1 MAWKQQDLID
11 WLVKDLGV
19 TEEVAKTLLPNL
31 EPALPKIEASLLRQS
46 DYSRHMNDL
55 KALQQKHQ
63 DAETKLNEEIAAWST
78 MTAAEKAAAGDLQN
92 KLHASQAD
100 VLKLTQAI
108 ESLAAATGQD
118 AKAILDGAKIV
129 VPKKSDEPP
138 AVDLT
143 GYVKADDLQSTVA
156 ALTQMQFKLAPQL
169 MKIAGEHHKLTGE
182 ELDVEA
188 ITAEI
193 LTRANTKG
201 NQKSLDA
208 RTVWEELHG
217 IPAKRE
223 AKTKEKYDAD
233 IAAAVERGRQEAMS
247 QQIPGATPPQGK
259 HSIVFTKPD
268 GTPRTSVLE
277 RTAPQSTALAA
288 ASALRSGRYRTA
300 GGPGGAKPAA
310 AATT

>member
-1 MAWKQQDLID
+1 MAWSQKELID

-19 TEEVAKTLLPNL
+19 TEEVAKTLLPTL
-31 EPALPKIEASLLRQS
+31 EASIPKIESAVLRQS
-46 DYSRHMNDL
+46 DYSRNMNEL
-55 KALQQKHQ
+55 KALQKKHE
-63 DAETKLNEEIAAWST
+63 DASTALNEEIAAWT
-78 MTAAEKAAAGDLQN
+78 NMTAAEKANATDLQN

-100 VLKLTQAI
+100 ILKLTQTI

-118 AKAILDGAKIV
+118 AKAILEGAKVV

-143 GYVKADDLQSTVA
+143 GYVKADDLQSTIT
-156 ALTQMQFKLAPQL
+156 ALTNMQFKLAPQL
-169 MKIAGEHHKLTGE
+169 MKIAAEHSKLTGE

-193 LTRANTKG
+193 LNRAQTKG

-208 RTVWEELHG
+208 RHVWEEIHG

-223 AKTKEKYDAD
+223 AKQKEAHDAE
-233 IAAAVERGRQEAMS
+233 IAAAVERGRQEALS
-247 QQIPGATPPQGK
+247 QQIPGATQPQGK

-288 ASALRSGRYRTA
+288 ASALRSGRYRQA
-300 GGPGGAKPAA
+300 GGPGARPAA
-310 AATT
+310 GAAT

>member
-1 MAWKQQDLID
+1 MAWTQKELIE

-19 TEEVAKTLLPNL
+19 TEEVAKTLLPTL

-46 DYSRHMNDL
+46 DYSRNMNDL
-55 KALQQKHQ
+55 KALQTKHQ
-63 DAETKLNEEIAAWST
+63 EAETRLNEEIAAWST
-78 MTAAEKAAAGDLQN
+78 MTAADKAKEPALQN
-92 KLHASQAD
+92 ALHAAQAD

-118 AKAILDGAKIV
+118 AKAILDGAKV
-129 VPKKSDEPP
+129 VIPKKSDEPP
-138 AVDLT
+138 PVDLT
-143 GYVKADDLQSTVA
+143 GYVKADDLQSTIT
-156 ALTQMQFKLAPQL
+156 ALTNMQFKLAPQL
-169 MKIAGEHHKLTGE
+169 MKIAAEHQKLTGE

-188 ITAEI
+188 VTAEI
-193 LTRANTKG
+193 LTRASTKG

-208 RTVWEELHG
+208 RTVWEEMHG

-233 IAAAVERGRQEAMS
+233 IAAAVERGRTEALS

-288 ASALRSGRYRTA
+288 ASALRSGRYRQ
-300 GGPGGAKPAA
+300 PGAHGARPAA
-310 AATT
+310 GATT